1 MTQKPP
7 PGTSGRKTTQGRPL
21 AIMQQPNDEP
31 VTAHGTAQAI
41 VSASTA
47 MPEPVL
53 EINGQIVHA
62 GQVVDV
68 VTRIAEQYALGNV
81 LSALEELNAQLIED
95 VARLTRERD
104 EAIEALKPFARL
116 KNYTDPMRRVHI
128 FQGDE
133 FCVTLNRATI
143 VHAYSIVSEQGEG

>member
-1 MTQKPP
+1 M
-7 PGTSGRKTTQGRPL
+7 
-21 AIMQQPNDEP
+21 ADEP
-31 VTAHGTAQAI
+31 REVAQA
-41 VSASTA
+41 
-47 MPEPVL
+47 
-53 EINGQIVHA
+53 QIV
-62 GQVVDV
+62 DTI
-68 VTRIAEQYALGNV
+68 TRIAERNALGNV
-81 LSALEELNAQLIED
+81 LSELQELNAQLIED

-133 FCVTLNRATI
+133 FCATLNRATI